1 MGMVSSKIQMTWRLV
16 LAAAFL
22 CMLGTAP
29 VHAAD
34 APNQPELEPSVSI
47 GSEPAAGD
55 AEDQAAPGHAADTGE
70 HKSGGL
76 PQLDFTTYSPQL
88 FWMAI
93 IFLVLYLV
101 MAKKALPE
109 IGSIVENRKG
119 IIGTNLQSAERM
131 RAEAA
136 AIQAAYESNLNS
148 ARSQALK
155 AVQDVEAAAS
165 KKAAKQVEAFRKK
178 SESAIEATEANVQS
192 AKQNAM
198 GQMTSVAAEVAS
210 LAAEKI
216 TGVSADRQKAQ
227 AIVETIAGKAKAA

>member
-1 MGMVSSKIQMTWRLV
+1 MGMIASHIQGAWRLF

-22 CMLGTAP
+22 CVLGIAP
-29 VHAAD
+29 VHAAE
-34 APNQPELEPSVSI
+34 APNQPELEPSVTI
-47 GSEPAAGD
+47 GSEPTALD
-55 AEDQAAPGHAADTGE
+55 AEEQATPGHAADTGE

-76 PQLDFTTYSPQL
+76 PQLDFTTYSSQL

-93 IFLVLYLV
+93 IFFVLYLV
-101 MAKKALPE
+101 MSKKALPE

-119 IIGTNLQSAERM
+119 IIDENLKSAEAM

-136 AIQAAYESNLNS
+136 AIQAAYEQNLNS
-148 ARSQALK
+148 ARSHALK
-155 AVQDVEAAAS
+155 AVRDVELAAS
-165 KKAAKQVEAFRKK
+165 KKAAEQVEAFRRK
-178 SESAIEATEANVQS
+178 SEAAITAAESNVQA
-192 AKQNAM
+192 AKMNAM